1 MILMSIA
8 EIIMDMLLL
17 NEKQTKT
24 GAGEIDSY
32 LLERT
37 NKPIQKRVAQ
47 KLSIIKENKKT

>member
-1 MILMSIA
+1 MSIA